1 MLKIDKVLA
10 KKVINSVKNNK
21 DYAETLALK
30 AQIAL
35 ALSKRKEPYITAI
48 ELDSILKWKLDK
60 QYHRS
65 KTQREVNLDGVVVPI
80 TKACFAIQS
89 SNVEYKTE
97 IQLKLL
103 TTLRGIATPLASAVL
118 AICFPHQYAVIDS
131 VLWEYIYGNEKN
143 SFTTK
148 DYLIFIED
156 IKKLACL
163 AEMNIQDA
171 EFGLWLLSAKS
182 K

>member
-10 KKVINSVKNNK
+10 KKVINSLQNNN

-30 AQIAL
+30 EQMAL
-35 ALSKRKEPYITAI
+35 AISKRKEPYITAV
-48 ELDSILKWKLDK
+48 ELDSILRWKLDK

-65 KTQREVNLDGVVVPI
+65 KFQREVNVDEVVIPI
-80 TKACFAIQS
+80 TKACFAIRS
-89 SNVEYKTE
+89 SDFEYKTE

-103 TTLRGIATPLASAVL
+103 TTLRGVATPLASAVL
-118 AICFPHQYAVIDS
+118 AICLPNQYAVIDS
-131 VLWEYIYGNEKN
+131 VLWKYMYGKEKN

-148 DYLIFIED
+148 DYLIFMED

-163 AEMNIQDA
+163 AKMNIQDT
-171 EFGLWLLSAKS
+171 EFGLWLLSIES